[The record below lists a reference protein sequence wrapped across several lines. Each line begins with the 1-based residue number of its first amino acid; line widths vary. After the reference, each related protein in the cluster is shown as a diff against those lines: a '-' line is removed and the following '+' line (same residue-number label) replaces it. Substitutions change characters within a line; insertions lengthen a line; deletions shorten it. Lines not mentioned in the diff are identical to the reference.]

1 MPLALDARQPCLD
14 IEGGGTKSPV
24 PKSMSARLTSFTLNA
39 DDRHSS
45 FGGLGL
51 DFGAACERA
60 DSIFTRDILPM
71 APNMKGFVHCQRIMN
86 KQTGEFKI
94 LSLWET
100 PEDCAASGDNDEYY
114 SNNLGKLRSCARYGM
129 FKTEQFEV
137 WKLHPDDDV
146 ITTPYARV
154 SVMELNGGTN
164 AQEEADEVL
173 RSAIRQAKEKPG
185 FVGAQRLLGTG
196 DASGTYV
203 VISYWDSCAALRAS
217 SSGSEYYDRYVGK
230 FEDEHGPAKGFRR
243 SLKPGTD
250 IATHEF
256 DHLHFD
262 TPKAAVPYM
271 EPGSTFAAT
280 FQLSCISFGVGVFA
294 MPGVFAQVG
303 VLLGTFLLAAF
314 AILSNLGM
322 QLMLQI
328 ATATGAS
335 TYEDVLRHAFGPVG
349 RAVALISLALS
360 TFTANCAHMQ
370 FVASMFVEMQGPG
383 GGLMQTL
390 VGPDVKLQHLATMI
404 MFGSVTLP
412 LCFKRQLSELRF
424 VSLGVVLCCFLCC
437 CVVISKC
444 LALIKE
450 DGAYNTDELW
460 SKPSA
465 GLIFDTAPVVAF
477 GFSSIAELFH
487 VRAEIK
493 KPELLSRCAH
503 VATGI
508 VVSLYFAVWFIC
520 ALAFEKPGSNVLEN
534 FPGNH
539 LIAIFRMAILVMVVM
554 LYPII
559 NFPCMQAIDALI
571 AGRFGTSSTWRWKL
585 EAMIGFALVVVI
597 DTMVTRLDY
606 LFGLCGSLGLGLIAY
621 TLPGAAALA
630 VAFRMPGAVLVHGS
644 LSARVV
650 QVASAVFIL
659 AVGLVMTFGST
670 AWIIYGIAQG
680 H

>member
-1 MPLALDARQPCLD
+1 MAARV
-14 IEGGGTKSPV
+14 T
-24 PKSMSARLTSFTLNA
+24 TFNLNA
-39 DDRHSS
+39 DDLRGRS
-45 FGGLGL
+45 FGGSEIG
-51 DFGAACERA
+51 FSAVAECA
-60 DSIFTRDILPM
+60 DGVFMKAILPM
-71 APNMKGFVHCQRIMN
+71 SSTMKGFVHCQRIMN

-100 PEDCAASGDNDEYY
+100 HEDCVASGKNNEYY
-114 SNNLGKLRSCARYGM
+114 AANLGKLRSFARYGM
-129 FKTEQFEV
+129 FKTEEFEV
-137 WKLHPDDDV
+137 WKLHPEDDV

-154 SVMELNGGTN
+154 SVMELNGKAN
-164 AQEEADEVL
+164 ACHDADQNL
-173 RSAIRQAKEKPG
+173 QSAICQAKEKPG
-185 FVGAQRLLGTG
+185 FVGAQRLFGVG
-196 DASGTYV
+196 EASGTYT
-203 VISYWDSCAALRAS
+203 VISYWDSCAALRSS
-217 SSGSEYYDRYVGK
+217 SSGTEYYDEFKGK
-230 FEDEHGPAKGFRR
+230 FEDEDGPATGFRR

-250 IATHEF
+250 ITTSEF

-262 TPKAAVPYM
+262 TPKAEMPYM
-271 EPGSTFAAT
+271 QPGSPFAAT

-303 VLLGTFLLAAF
+303 VLLGTFLLVAF

-322 QLMLQI
+322 QLMLQV

-335 TYEDVLRHAFGPVG
+335 TYEDVLRHALGPVG

-370 FVASMFVEMQGPG
+370 FVASMFVEMQGPD

-404 MFGSVTLP
+404 VFGIITLP

-424 VSLGVVLCCFLCC
+424 VSFGVVLCCFLCC
-437 CVVISKC
+437 CVVIMKC
-444 LALIKE
+444 FELIEE
-450 DGAYNTDELW
+450 DGVHNTDELW

-465 GLIFDTAPVVAF
+465 SLIFDTAPVVAF

-508 VVSLYFAVWFIC
+508 VVSLYFAVGFVC
-520 ALAFEKPGSNVLEN
+520 ALAFEKPGSNVLQN

-539 LIAIFRMAILVMVVM
+539 LIAIFRMAILIMVIM
-554 LYPII
+554 LYPLI
-559 NFPCMQAIDALI
+559 NFPCMQAIDALV
-571 AGRFGTSSTWRWKL
+571 AGRFGTPSMWRWKL
-585 EAMIGFALVVVI
+585 EAIIGLALVVLI
-597 DTMVTRLDY
+597 DTVVARLDY

-630 VAFRMPGAVLVHGS
+630 VAFRMPGAALVHGS
-644 LSARVV
+644 LSARVA
-650 QVASAVFIL
+650 QVACAVFIL
-659 AVGLVMTFGST
+659 AVGLVLTFGST
-670 AWIIYGIAQG
+670 GWIIYGIVQG